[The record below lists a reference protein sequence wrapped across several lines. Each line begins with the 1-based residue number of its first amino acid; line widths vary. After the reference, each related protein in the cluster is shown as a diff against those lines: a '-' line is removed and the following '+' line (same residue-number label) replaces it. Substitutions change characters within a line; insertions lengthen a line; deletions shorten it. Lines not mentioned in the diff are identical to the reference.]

1 MRITPSEA
9 RLSFGA
15 FEVHLESRE
24 LKKDGA
30 VVKLEPQP
38 LRVLMLLIR
47 RRGELVTREE
57 IQQEVWLDGT
67 TVEFDEG
74 LYYCIRQIRLV
85 LGDSGKD
92 PQFIQT
98 VPKRGYR
105 FLPAVT
111 EVETLAVSATESS
124 VEITGSRRWI
134 WGMGL
139 AAVVAVLAGWNSSGL
154 NLQKSAK
161 NRELDRLLAEA
172 DHLSESWDRE
182 IMSRAISQY
191 NELIR
196 FAPDF
201 APAYAGLANVLVIA
215 PGTTAKNLGD
225 AEVFAKKAL
234 SLDSSSAMGHAALGH
249 AYWYQYRWSEAEA
262 QFRMALEQNAKIATP
277 HQLYGLYLAG
287 IGGRQAEAIEHARK
301 AVELDPRSGL
311 MSYSLAKVLLL
322 AGKIDEAIIEARR
335 TLQVARHYP
344 LTYEILTGALIQRGS
359 YAEAEKAIEG
369 WKRYSTAGEPRLRQ
383 AQLLARQGQLREARL
398 IVEELGK
405 SPSKISFALAMA
417 LEGVGERDAAIKV
430 IRKLVAERR
439 MGVVFMKM
447 DPALL
452 ALRDD
457 PRFQELLLQIRMP

>member
-1 MRITPSEA
+1 MA
-9 RLSFGA
+9 FGA
-15 FEVHLESRE
+15 FEVHLESGE
-24 LKKDGA
+24 LKKEGG

-47 RRGELVTREE
+47 RRGDLVTREE

-74 LYYCIRQIRLV
+74 LYYCIRQIRLA

-105 FLPAVT
+105 FLPTVT
-111 EVETLAVSATESS
+111 AVETVAVFAAESLL
-124 VEITGSRRWI
+124 EIPGSRRWI
-134 WGMGL
+134 LGMGL
-139 AAVVAVLAGWNSSGL
+139 AAVVAILAGWNSSGL

-161 NRELDRLLAEA
+161 DRELDRRLAEA

-182 IMSRAISQY
+182 IMSRSISEY
-191 NELIR
+191 KELIR
-196 FAPDF
+196 VAPDF

-215 PGTTAKNLGD
+215 PGTRAKNLGD
-225 AEVFAKKAL
+225 AEVFAQKAL
-234 SLDSSSAMGHAALGH
+234 SLDPSSAMGHTALGH

-287 IGGRQAEAIEHARK
+287 IGDRQAEAIEHARK

-311 MSYSLAKVLLL
+311 MSHSLAKVLLL
-322 AGKIDEAIIEARR
+322 TGKIDEAIIEARR
-335 TLQVARHYP
+335 TLQIARHYP
-344 LTYEILTGALIQRGS
+344 LTYDILTSALIERGS
-359 YAEAEKAIEG
+359 YAEAEKAIEEG
-369 WKRYSTAGEPRLRQ
+369 KRYSTAGEPRLRQ

-398 IVEELGK
+398 IVEEIGK
-405 SPSKISFALAMA
+405 SPAKISFGLAMA
-417 LEGVGERDAAIKV
+417 LEGVGERDAAIGV
-430 IRKLVAERR
+430 IQKLVAERR
-439 MGVVFMKM
+439 MGTVFMKT
-447 DPALL
+447 DPAFSGLL
-452 ALRDD
+452 NDARYLD
-457 PRFQELLLQIRMP
+457 LLKQIQVPSAQKM